1 MCLYSFCTDCGMLF
15 QETQLHFMDIGA
27 CREEL
32 SLDLARELLIA
43 ISYSIPDKV
52 LDCVSSERSNIGN
65 GVAVIEVDGADD
77 LRCLVIIPPFVLPF
91 AHRHKDIWLAIS

>member
-1 MCLYSFCTDCGMLF
+1 MVP
-15 QETQLHFMDIGA
+15 EKQLHFMDIRA

-52 LDCVSSERSNIGN
+52 LDCVSSERSNICN
-65 GVAVIEVDGADD
+65 GVAVTEVDGADD
-77 LRCLVIIPPFVLPF
+77 LRSKLISISHNQSPDIGVIGCPCTGCDVLP
-91 AHRHKDIWLAIS
+91 